1 MTAFGLTLTILILLA
16 VSVYLSSPVQAA
28 RRYRGAR
35 LVTCP
40 ETGRLEAVSV
50 DLGLA
55 TFTALTEE
63 RPSVHLATCS
73 RWTERGRCDE
83 PCLADVESAGL
94 DGAVVSIVERWYH
107 KATCR
112 YCGQPI
118 ESACS
123 ARHRAALM
131 RPDGTTVEWS
141 AVAPERLPEM
151 FRTHQPVCWSCHLAE
166 TFWRTHAD
174 LVVDRTAATRHDASL
189 TAVPGK

>member
-1 MTAFGLTLTILILLA
+1 MTALGLTLTILILLA
-16 VSVYLSSPVQAA
+16 VSVYLWSPVQAW

-40 ETGRLEAVSV
+40 ETGRLEAVSI

-55 TFTALTEE
+55 TFTALTEK
-63 RPSVHLATCS
+63 RPSVHLAACS

-118 ESACS
+118 ESCS
-123 ARHRAALM
+123 ARRPAALM
-131 RPDGTTVEWS
+131 GPDGITVEWS

-174 LVVDRTAATRHDASL
+174 LVVDRTAATRHHASL
-189 TAVPGK
+189 TAAPGK

>member
-1 MTAFGLTLTILILLA
+1 MTALGLTLTILIVLA
-16 VSVYLSSPVQAA
+16 VSAYLWSPVQAW

-35 LVTCP
+35 LVPCP
-40 ETGRLEAVSV
+40 ETGRLEAVSI

-55 TFTALTEE
+55 TFTALTEG
-63 RPSVHLATCS
+63 RPSVHLAGCS

-118 ESACS
+118 ESACA
-123 ARHRAALM
+123 ARRPAALM
-131 RPDGTTVEWS
+131 GPDGITVEWS

-174 LVVDRTAATRHDASL
+174 LVVDRTGAARHDARL
-189 TAVPGK
+189 TAAPGK